1 VKDENERP
9 GTSRRATEALPGPA
23 SEPRAKLTENG
34 TLEIY
39 PDEAAA
45 CRHWADGASP
55 LERRLL
61 RWIVR
66 RYAGLPFGEDEAE
79 LGFAAEEA
87 WTGAEIRV
95 ALARM
100 RRDGVLL
107 AVRKTW
113 GDRLLYVPAEKAG
126 LWRLT
131 LAPPRAKPLEGE
143 PDAEPL
149 TAVSRLPLSLE
160 LLAVW
165 SAMRRH
171 GFPLTAKG
179 VPHKARTDKLAS
191 GMRLTGEEVAASGIL
206 TAREQPAPPNV
217 ALALDIGLCVG
228 ALSREPGRLA
238 VSDRPPADWAG
249 KSRPEVDAELLELAT
264 LRYAGREAKLHGAA
278 TALRGLKPGLWYK
291 ESEVRGSEEPG
302 AADAEGEDDAWERW
316 LGLMSSFGWLERAV
330 ESGSGERIVRWTIDP
345 SLPGLRHGSPAAEAV
360 PGEGTIYVQP
370 DLEILVP
377 PEAGFDARWILE
389 SVAERTAA
397 DVVFAYRLTRE
408 SCHRAN
414 EAGWTFSELAGWL
427 ERQSGGPLPES
438 ARRALADWFSRL
450 GRASVA
456 EATLLRL
463 ADEEAAE
470 LVARDE
476 KASGLLEER
485 LSERV
490 FVVRPGGAEALVRRL
505 GELGYPAGSFPSAGA
520 RTAGGKSAGGKAVG
534 TKADGTKAD
543 GMKADGTKT
552 VGTKADGTNA
562 DGTKAVGTKADGTK
576 ADRMKKDGTK
586 TDGTRA
592 DETKADRV
600 EAAESQAEAS
610 PERRPLPS
618 DPGWVL
624 RRPASSFYEEDR
636 APPKEEELFPGLR
649 DVPAA
654 WLREP
659 RSYHVSTR
667 RELVERAIAWRTGLK
682 LRQENGWVR
691 FVPEKVRPTERGW
704 AATGWLRPDGE
715 TGPVRSPRLEW
726 SADRF
731 AEMMIELPA
740 PSVPG
745 PDGTWTNH

>member
-1 VKDENERP
+1 MKRERA
-9 GTSRRATEALPGPA
+9 GTSGSLPEYEAGSGSAAEL
-23 SEPRAKLTENG
+23 RAKPAEDG
-34 TLEIY
+34 TLEIEL
-39 PDEAAA
+39 DEAAA
-45 CRHWADGASP
+45 CRYWAGGASR

-79 LGFAAEEA
+79 LGFAADEA

-107 AVRKTW
+107 AVRKAW

-126 LWRLT
+126 IWQLT
-131 LAPPRAKPLEGE
+131 LDPPGAKPLPFEGE
-143 PDAEPL
+143 ADAEPL
-149 TAVSRLPLSLE
+149 SAGSRLPLSLE
-160 LLAVW
+160 LLTVW

-179 VPHKARTDKLAS
+179 VPHKARADKLAS
-191 GMRLTGEEVAASGIL
+191 AMRLTGEEVESSGIV

-228 ALSREPGRLA
+228 ALAREPGRIA
-238 VSDRPPADWAG
+238 VSDRPPAAWAG
-249 KSRPEVDAELLELAT
+249 KTRPEVDAGLLELAT
-264 LRYAGREAKLHGAA
+264 LRYAGRDAKLHGAA
-278 TALRGLKPGLWYK
+278 TALRGLTPGLWYK
-291 ESEVRGSEEPG
+291 ESEVRGN
-302 AADAEGEDDAWERW
+302 ADSAAEGEDEAWERW
-316 LGLMSSFGWLERAV
+316 LGLMAACGWLERAV
-330 ESGSGERIVRWTIDP
+330 VSDPPGAGERMLRWTIDP
-345 SLPGLRHGSPAAEAV
+345 RPPGLRRGSAAAETA
-360 PGEGTIYVQP
+360 PGEGAIYVQP

-389 SVAERTAA
+389 GVAERTAA

-408 SCHRAN
+408 SCRRAS
-414 EAGWTFSELAGWL
+414 EAGWTFSSLADWL
-427 ERQSGGPLPES
+427 AQESGGLLPEP

-450 GRASVA
+450 GKASVA

-476 KASGLLEER
+476 TASGLLEER

-490 FVVRPGGAEALVRRL
+490 FVVRPGCAEALVRRL
-505 GELGYPAGSFPSAGA
+505 GELGYPAAAVPAAGA
-520 RTAGGKSAGGKAVG
+520 RTAGGKPEAKDRAEPGVPDGG
-534 TKADGTKAD
+534 
-543 GMKADGTKT
+543 
-552 VGTKADGTNA
+552 
-562 DGTKAVGTKADGTK
+562 
-576 ADRMKKDGTK
+576 
-586 TDGTRA
+586 
-592 DETKADRV
+592 
-600 EAAESQAEAS
+600 S
-610 PERRPLPS
+610 PERGGRPA
-618 DPGWVL
+618 DPGWVQ

-636 APPKEEELFPGLR
+636 SPPKEEELFPGLG

-654 WLREP
+654 WLKEP

-682 LRQENGWVR
+682 LRRENDWVR
-691 FVPEKVRPTERGW
+691 FVPEKVTPTERGW
-704 AATGWLRPDGE
+704 AATGWIRPDGE
-715 TGPVRSPRLEW
+715 TGPVRFPRQEW
-726 SADRF
+726 SADLF
-731 AEMMIELPA
+731 EEMMIELPA
-740 PSVPG
+740 PSGPG

>member
-1 VKDENERP
+1 MKDENERP
-9 GTSRRATEALPGPA
+9 GISGRATEALPGPA

-34 TLEIY
+34 TLEIHL
-39 PDEAAA
+39 DEAAA

-131 LAPPRAKPLEGE
+131 LAPPRAEPLEEE

-149 TAVSRLPLSLE
+149 SAGTRLPLSLE

-179 VPHKARTDKLAS
+179 VPHKARADKLAS

-228 ALSREPGRLA
+228 ALAREPGRLA
-238 VSDRPPADWAG
+238 VSDRPPAGWAG

-278 TALRGLKPGLWYK
+278 TALRGLAPGLWYK

-302 AADAEGEDDAWERW
+302 AADAADAEGEDDAWERW
-316 LGLMSSFGWLERAV
+316 LGLMASFDWLERAV

-345 SLPGLRHGSPAAEAV
+345 SLPGLRNGSPAAEAV
-360 PGEGTIYVQP
+360 PGEGAIYVQP
-370 DLEILVP
+370 DLEIFVP

-408 SCHRAN
+408 SCHRAS

-427 ERQSGGPLPES
+427 ERQSGCPLPEP
-438 ARRALADWFSRL
+438 ARRALTDWFSRL
-450 GRASVA
+450 GKASVA

-476 KASGLLEER
+476 TASGLLEER

-505 GELGYPAGSFPSAGA
+505 GELGYPAGSVPSAGA
-520 RTAGGKSAGGKAVG
+520 RTAGGKSAGGKADG
-534 TKADGTKAD
+534 TKADGTKT
-543 GMKADGTKT
+543 DGTK
-552 VGTKADGTNA
+552 
-562 DGTKAVGTKADGTK
+562 
-576 ADRMKKDGTK
+576 
-586 TDGTRA
+586 A
-592 DETKADRV
+592 DETKADSG
-600 EAAESQAEAS
+600 AATKAQTGAS

-624 RRPASSFYEEDR
+624 RRPASSYYEEDH

-682 LRQENGWVR
+682 LRQETGWVR

-731 AEMMIELPA
+731 AEMMIELPE